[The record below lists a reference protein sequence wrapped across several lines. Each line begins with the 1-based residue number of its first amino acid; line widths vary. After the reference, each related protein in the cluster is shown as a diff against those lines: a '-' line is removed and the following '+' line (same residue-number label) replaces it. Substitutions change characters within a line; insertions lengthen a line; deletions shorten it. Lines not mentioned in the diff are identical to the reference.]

1 MVKRQPRSIGARV
14 PDNGRENADN
24 HHNLLFGLIR
34 SDTAQ
39 QPLARTLGR
48 RHERMLRRGK
58 EGAVNMA
65 YRRQGC

>member
-48 RHERMLRRGK
+48 RHDRISPLKGLTRG
-58 EGAVNMA
+58 EDSPWALA
-65 YRRQGC
+65 W

>member
-48 RHERMLRRGK
+48 RHERVIYLGW
-58 EGAVNMA
+58 
-65 YRRQGC
+65 